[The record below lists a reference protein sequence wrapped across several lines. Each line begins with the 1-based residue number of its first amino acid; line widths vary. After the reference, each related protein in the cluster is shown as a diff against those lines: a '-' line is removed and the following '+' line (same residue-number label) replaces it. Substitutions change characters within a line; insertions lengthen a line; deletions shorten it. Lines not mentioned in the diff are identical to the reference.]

1 MNRRFVTAWA
11 VVFVAWMLGSFAV
24 HGAML
29 ADDYQRLG
37 GMMRAPADAQNYFH
51 YLILAHVLLSGA
63 FTWIYSKGVQAAD
76 WFGQG
81 LRFGVA
87 VVLLTSAPTYLIYYA
102 VQPMPGMLVTR
113 QIVFDGILVML
124 LALLVA
130 FLYRDPSRSS

>member
-11 VVFVAWMLGSFAV
+11 VVFVAWMLGRFAV

-29 ADDYQRLG
+29 AADYQRLG
-37 GMMRAPADAQNYFH
+37 GKLRAPADAQNYFH
-51 YLILAHVLLSGA
+51 YVILAHVLLSGA
-63 FTWIYSKGVQAAD
+63 FTWIYSKGIQASD
-76 WFGQG
+76 WLGQC
-81 LRFGVA
+81 LRYGIA

-130 FLYRDPSRSS
+130 FLYRDRSRSD